1 MRISTIISVIWCN
14 IKIWLNKL
22 IGNKFDILPYK
33 VLINLTNNCNSK
45 CVSCDI
51 WKISDFKNE
60 ITLENILGVF
70 DSMGPNLV
78 WLALSGGEVTLV
90 KYIDS
95 MLEEAR
101 KRCSNLKLVSFTTNA
116 LLPLKVKRL
125 AEKVI
130 ENGFDLLVTIS
141 LDGDKNLHDRVRGVP
156 GNYDKCIALYD
167 DLKKMGVNVNYGIT
181 VSSENNDFI
190 HNEYHKMRHSIKAV
204 TFVHDGGIYMKTNA
218 IDNKPILD
226 SLRHIVKNYSI
237 DSISEIIEYIHLKI
251 STYYLLLEKRT
262 NIIPCEVLNTS
273 VHVMPDGGV
282 HPCMYLNKIGNI
294 KDDKINDVLFSKEAH
309 HLRRQI
315 KKDNCPHCW
324 LNCYSPYSIM
334 QHPLKSIVYLLKRI
348 A

>member
-1 MRISTIISVIWCN
+1 M
-14 IKIWLNKL
+14 
-22 IGNKFDILPYK
+22 
-33 VLINLTNNCNSK
+33 
-45 CVSCDI
+45 
-51 WKISDFKNE
+51 
-60 ITLENILGVF
+60 
-70 DSMGPNLV
+70 
-78 WLALSGGEVTLV
+78 
-90 KYIDS
+90 
-95 MLEEAR
+95 
-101 KRCSNLKLVSFTTNA
+101 
-116 LLPLKVKRL
+116 KRL

-181 VSSENNDFI
+181 VSSENKDFI
-190 HNEYHKMRHSIKAV
+190 QNEYHKMRHSIKAV
-204 TFVHDGGIYMKTNA
+204 TFVHDGGIYMKTNEV
-218 IDNKPILD
+218 DNKPILD

-251 STYYLLLEKRT
+251 STYYLLLERRT